1 VGRYGHRK
9 RKTLKVWLFVCG
21 HALSGKEPKLEG
33 LVDCLCPH
41 SDEQIINQ
49 EIILCKR
56 VIYTASFHTGFAKM
70 WDVAI

>member
-1 VGRYGHRK
+1 MGFGVVSAVTVTERI
-9 RKTLKVWLFVCG
+9 L
-21 HALSGKEPKLEG
+21 
-33 LVDCLCPH
+33 D
-41 SDEQIINQ
+41 Q